1 MKVITNKG
9 EKKVTSNDLYW
20 FLDSDSS
27 ARTKHYIVL
36 GDMDLNKKLVSTKN
50 YDPDSSYII
59 DGDIRIQNNRVSF
72 KISDLIDLIYPKGD
86 SYRLFTKAIMG
97 AHAND
102 TGFAG
107 AEVFQGKLYFAS
119 LNSTVS
125 NTSSGAKL
133 FVYDGTSFSTYTKQA
148 MGLPSA
154 DHSGSRQFCVYKNR
168 LYFEMQNSSTN
179 TDRTA
184 TCLIAF
190 DGTNF
195 QVYTKSDIGLNAND
209 TRIMP
214 LGIYQNKL
222 FLATSNS
229 TAATDLTAAKIILFD
244 GTSFVLIPKSNLGCV
259 NADTS
264 FNGLAE
270 FNGKAY
276 MGTYNT
282 TAATDINGA
291 KLLVYDGTTW
301 STILKSQINC
311 VAGHT
316 LFPAFLSTGS
326 YLYISV
332 YSTNT
337 SLYDYQGTKILV
349 YDGTKWREITRGSST
364 PPVYIWSLA
373 YFNGAL
379 CAGGQKQTT
388 GVGFACYTQIDCRP
402 FQANLGS
409 TMPNYQ
415 WFIRYNS
422 GESIHSM
429 KVFNGSLY
437 IFTYNAWVSSDMY
450 NLGPKVICKGTNW

>member
-9 EKKVTSNDLYW
+9 QKKVTSNDLYW
-20 FLDSDSS
+20 FVDSNSS
-27 ARTKHYIVL
+27 ARTKHYTVL
-36 GDMDLNKKLVSTKN
+36 GDMNLSRNLVSTKN
-50 YDPDSSYII
+50 YDPDNSYII

-97 AHAND
+97 AHVND
-102 TGFAG
+102 TGFTGAG
-107 AEVFQGKLYFAS
+107 VFQDKLYFAS
-119 LNSTVS
+119 INSTVS
-125 NTSSGAKL
+125 NTASGAKL
-133 FVYDGTSFSTYTKQA
+133 FVYDGTSFSTYTKEA

-154 DHSGSRQFCVYKNR
+154 NHDSSRQFCVYNNR

-179 TDRTA
+179 TDKTA

-195 QVYTKSDIGLNAND
+195 QVYTKSVIGLNAND

-214 LGIYQNKL
+214 LGIYQDKL

-229 TAATDLTAAKIILFD
+229 TAATDLTAAKIIVFD
-244 GTSFVLIPKSNLGCV
+244 GTSFVLIPKSDLGCV

-311 VAGHT
+311 VNGHT
-316 LFPAFLSTGS
+316 WFPSFLSTGS
-326 YLYISV
+326 YLCISA

-349 YDGTKWREITRGSST
+349 YDGTKWREITRGSAAS
-364 PPVYIWSLA
+364 PVYIWSLA
-373 YFNGAL
+373 YFGGAL
-379 CAGGQKQTT
+379 CAGGQKSSASNT
-388 GVGFACYTQIDCRP
+388 VACYTQIDCRP
-402 FQANLGS
+402 FQASLGS
-409 TMPNYQ
+409 TMPNYK

-422 GESIHSM
+422 SESIHFM

-437 IFTYNAWVSSDMY
+437 VFTYSAWVSSNMY
-450 NLGPKVICKGTNW
+450 NLGPKVICKGTAV